1 MTGVALAEEL
11 LLLAYDDT
19 TGKATMPRI
28 SLDLGMAAAVLV
40 ELALAG
46 RIAFADGSLTV
57 IDPTPTGEPF
67 SDEVLGRIAADT
79 PHTPASWVQRLR
91 HGLRD
96 RILADLCRQG
106 VVRDVDETELGFIHV
121 HRYPVVD
128 TSVEAETRQR
138 LAEALTGAA
147 APDERTAALATL
159 VVVLRME
166 SALRRERRGRRRR
179 PPPADGDRHRR
190 RVLRRGEHST
200 TRWSARRS
208 AWSSPPWPG
217 RRPGPRPAPLTVGV
231 DPLGVPARPAQ
242 APPAARRRCRGCRA
256 KRGPVAGGCC
266 GVRRQGGADLGAQR
280 GDRRAALLRAVRHVA
295 VGHRLHHLQVRLE
308 LRLGPGRAD
317 HHPGRRRYA
326 GSPRPT
332 RAAGP
337 RTLSTGSPSRV
348 AGVAARI
355 RAIASAI
362 TRRSSTRT
370 RELVGVVHAELGGQL
385 VQPVGQR
392 APCAFSPAASSATVS
407 AAVMPSLSR
416 TCSGATQ

>member
-46 RIAFADGSLTV
+46 RIAYADGSLTV

-67 SDEVLGRIAADT
+67 SDDVLSRIAADT

-166 SALRRERRGRRRR
+166 SALGVSGEDA
-179 PPPADGDRHRR
+179 AD
-190 RVLRRGEHST
+190 
-200 TRWSARRS
+200 
-208 AWSSPPWPG
+208 
-217 RRPGPRPAPLTVGV
+217 
-231 DPLGVPARPAQ
+231 
-242 APPAARRRCRGCRA
+242 ARRRLTEIATG
-256 KRGPVAGGCC
+256 AGFSGEVSTDNSV
-266 GVRRQGGADLGAQR
+266 VRPSVGLVV
-280 GDRRAALLRAVRHVA
+280 AALARAVDQA
-295 VGHRLHHLQVRLE
+295 
-308 LRLGPGRAD
+308 LGP
-317 HHPGRRRYA
+317 RR
-326 GSPRPT
+326 
-332 RAAGP
+332 
-337 RTLSTGSPSRV
+337 
-348 AGVAARI
+348 
-355 RAIASAI
+355 
-362 TRRSSTRT
+362 
-370 RELVGVVHAELGGQL
+370 
-385 VQPVGQR
+385 
-392 APCAFSPAASSATVS
+392 
-407 AAVMPSLSR
+407 
-416 TCSGATQ
+416 